1 MLNFKQITITMKR
14 IKMLLGVCTLSAGL
28 FVSCNEESAYEEEL
42 NAQYTVTEIDTVE
55 QSERM
60 DRLRASLPES
70 AEEKLGE
77 FTDRFNF
84 IDGQF
89 KSQVESAIDG
99 DDYECSTDE
108 LPLTE
113 YTSYLTE
120 GWSLFEALVYTFY
133 GDIPT
138 YYALLLDEDVNKK
151 AYFGPDGE
159 YTNQIQRTFR
169 DLSRFWDIDAGDM
182 ELAGMH
188 FDTYL
193 DLQKSA
199 ETLQLL
205 YGGTIEENMGTAE
218 FLKETVEE
226 YETLNREN
234 GAIFTFNAFAFQGQE
249 VAPLGFIPDKIV
261 MGDGIMQGMDAIGF
275 GDVAP
280 QAILA
285 HEFGHQIQYDN
296 GYFVDVDPED
306 EPEATRR
313 TELMADA
320 FAAYYLTHKRG
331 ATMNWKRVKQFF
343 EVFYN
348 IGDCG
353 FTNSGHHG
361 TPNQRMAA
369 AEWAYE
375 LARNVHKQGHIMS
388 GQEFYELFEEKL
400 PELVAPDAEENTAEG
415 ANGTFISET
424 E

>member
-1 MLNFKQITITMKR
+1 MRK
-14 IKMLLGVCTLSAGL
+14 IKILLGVYTLSACL
-28 FVSCNEESAYEEEL
+28 FVSCSDENTYEEEL
-42 NAQYTVTEIDTVE
+42 NAQYAVTEIDTVE

-60 DRLRASLPES
+60 ERLKAILPEN
-70 AEEKLGE
+70 AEEKLRDFSGK
-77 FTDRFNF
+77 FRF

-89 KSQVESAIDG
+89 KSQVKNAIDG
-99 DDYECSTDE
+99 DQYECSTDD
-108 LPLTE
+108 LPLNE
-113 YTSYLTE
+113 YTNYLTE

-138 YYALLLDEDVNKK
+138 YYALLLDEDVNKS
-151 AYFGPDGE
+151 AYFGANGE
-159 YTNQIQRTFR
+159 YTNQIQRAFK

-193 DLQKSA
+193 DLEKSA

-218 FLKETVEE
+218 FLKEIAED

-234 GAIFTFNAFAFQGQE
+234 GAIFTFNAFAFKGQE
-249 VAPLGFIPDKIV
+249 VPPLGSIPDKIV

-285 HEFGHQIQYDN
+285 HEFAHQIQYDN

-320 FAAYYLTHKRG
+320 YAAYYLTHKRG
-331 ATMNWKRVKQFF
+331 ATMNWKRVEQFM

-353 FTNSGHHG
+353 FANSGHHG

-369 AEWAYE
+369 AKWAYE
-375 LARNVHKQGHIMS
+375 LAHNAHKKGHIMS
-388 GQEFYELFEEKL
+388 SHEFYELFEEKL
-400 PELVAPDAEENTAEG
+400 PELVAPDAEENIAIRKDRVFGE
-415 ANGTFISET
+415 EVK
-424 E
+424 

>member
-1 MLNFKQITITMKR
+1 MRK
-14 IKMLLGVCTLSAGL
+14 IKMLLGVCTLSASL
-28 FVSCNEESAYEEEL
+28 FVSCSKENPYEEEL
-42 NAQYTVTEIDTVE
+42 NPQYAVTEIDTVE
-55 QSERM
+55 QSELIE
-60 DRLRASLPES
+60 RLRATLPEN
-70 AEEKLGE
+70 AEEKLRDFSGQ
-77 FTDRFNF
+77 FRF

-89 KSQVESAIDG
+89 TNQVKAAIDG
-99 DDYECSTDE
+99 DQYECSTDD

-113 YTSYLTE
+113 YTGYLTE

-138 YYALLLDEDVNKK
+138 YYALFLDEDVNKR
-151 AYFGPDGE
+151 AYFGPNGE
-159 YTNQIQRTFR
+159 YTNQVQRTFK
-169 DLSRFWDIDAGDM
+169 DLSRFWDINAGDM
-182 ELAGMH
+182 ELTGMH

-193 DLQKSA
+193 DLEKSA
-199 ETLQLL
+199 KTLQLL
-205 YGGTIEENMGTAE
+205 YGGTIEENMETAE
-218 FLKETVEE
+218 FLKEITEE

-234 GAIFTFNAFAFQGQE
+234 GAIFTFNAFAFKGQE
-249 VAPLGFIPDKIV
+249 VSPLGFIPDKIV

-275 GDVAP
+275 GDVAA

-320 FAAYYLTHKRG
+320 YAAYYLTHKRG
-331 ATMNWKRVKQFF
+331 ATMNWKRVKKFM

-353 FTNSGHHG
+353 FTSSGHHG

-369 AEWAYE
+369 AKWAYE
-375 LARNVHKQGHIMS
+375 LAQRAHKKGHILS
-388 GQEFYELFEEKL
+388 SQEFYELFEEKL
-400 PELVAPDAEENTAEG
+400 PELVAPDAEENLAISTENRFTEAEK
-415 ANGTFISET
+415 
-424 E
+424 